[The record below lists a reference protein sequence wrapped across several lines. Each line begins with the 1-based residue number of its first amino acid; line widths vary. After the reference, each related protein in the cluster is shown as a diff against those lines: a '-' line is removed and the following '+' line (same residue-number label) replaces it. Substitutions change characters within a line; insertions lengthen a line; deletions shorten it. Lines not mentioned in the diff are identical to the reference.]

1 MLDEYRIE
9 PMVVGQY
16 METVYSEDIKID
28 QAVQREF
35 CWTPEMM
42 NSLIYSAVSR
52 KIYIPAIILAEEK
65 KPNGTKQTY
74 VIDAGQRT
82 ETLYRFRYEGHRIS
96 NNLRN
101 YMITYNKKK
110 TDENGEYIR
119 DKYGDIECDLVEY
132 DIRKTTYDEWP
143 EELKSRLNGCPLTS
157 VIYQDCTPEETAE
170 LVLLYN
176 NHMGMNSSQ
185 RALTYV
191 GKYADEIKRIRNTNL
206 FLKNGTTLSENEKKR
221 GIWERVISESVMA
234 VNFFEEWKKAPKNMC
249 DFLNNNA
256 SEEDFKVM
264 EEYFN
269 RLIPFSDKLDS
280 PEVVSLF
287 SSKNIFIWM
296 RVFSSFN
303 KLNLPDVDFGEFLK
317 AFVNGLKEQE
327 INGENWDSIDACR
340 NTKDKSLI
348 LKKVEYIEKLMLEYL
363 HIDKEEIYIE
373 SEDSNQKES
382 EFNEE
387 EPNPVEE
394 FIRQNIKPDVT
405 EVDIEDY
412 YSMLEIYKKKNLLRK
427 QSPLLDWENEISTL
441 GFVAY
446 FYIKDIDLDDWLK
459 DFDNGSEKY
468 NQFKGQ
474 KEKYIHMK
482 EDLENY
488 LVKKGVAA

>member
-35 CWTPEMM
+35 CWNSEMM

-82 ETLYRFRYEGHRIS
+82 ETLYRFRYEGYRIS
-96 NNLRN
+96 SNLRN
-101 YMITYNKKK
+101 YMITYNKKI
-110 TDENGEYIR
+110 TDENGKYIR
-119 DKYGDIECDLVEY
+119 DQHGDIECELVEY

-143 EELKSRLNGCPLTS
+143 EELKSRLNGCPITS

-185 RALTYV
+185 KALTYV
-191 GKYADEIKRIRNTNL
+191 GKYADEIKRIRNTNR
-206 FLKNGTTLSENEKKR
+206 FLKNGTTLTENEKKR

-234 VNFFEEWKKAPKNMC
+234 VCFFEEWKKTPKNMC

-256 SEEDFKVM
+256 SEENFREM

-269 RLIPFSDKLDS
+269 RLIPFSDKLDF
-280 PEVVSLF
+280 PEVASLF

-296 RVFSSFN
+296 RVFSTFDN
-303 KLNLPDVDFGEFLK
+303 LNLPDTDFGEFLK
-317 AFVNGLKEQE
+317 AFAGDLKEQKVK
-327 INGENWDSIDACR
+327 GENWDSIDACR

-348 LKKVEYIEKLMLEYL
+348 LRKVAYIEKLMFEFLHVGVEEKLCIDEQNTTFESDNSEPKVILSTYDFIRENVKRDIDTEDVALYELSLEDYTV
-363 HIDKEEIYIE
+363 EIY
-373 SEDSNQKES
+373 EDAKQIVDKHMQPFVALVAYAFLKEVDGEIPEWLVDYTHRVTAYSQNQKE
-382 EFNEE
+382 N
-387 EPNPVEE
+387 
-394 FIRQNIKPDVT
+394 
-405 EVDIEDY
+405 Y
-412 YSMLEIYKKKNLLRK
+412 LHMKN
-427 QSPLLDWENEISTL
+427 
-441 GFVAY
+441 
-446 FYIKDIDLDDWLK
+446 
-459 DFDNGSEKY
+459 DFDKY
-468 NQFKGQ
+468 
-474 KEKYIHMK
+474 
-482 EDLENY
+482 LC
-488 LVKKGVAA
+488 KKGVAA

>member
-16 METVYSEDIKID
+16 METVYREDIKID

-82 ETLYRFRYEGHRIS
+82 ETLYRFRYEGYRIS
-96 NNLRN
+96 STLRN
-101 YMITYNKKK
+101 YIITYNKKK
-110 TDENGEYIR
+110 IDENGEYIR
-119 DKYGDIECDLVEY
+119 DKNGYIECDLVEY
-132 DIRKTTYDEWP
+132 DIRKTTYEEWP

-185 RALTYV
+185 KALTYV
-191 GKYADEIKRIRNTNL
+191 GKFADEIKRIRNTNA
-206 FLKNGTTLSENEKKR
+206 FLKNGTILTENEKKR
-221 GIWERVISESVMA
+221 GIWERIISESVMS
-234 VNFFEEWKKAPKNMC
+234 VNFFEDWKKAPKNIC

-256 SEEDFKVM
+256 SEENFKNI

-269 RLIPFSDKLDS
+269 RLMPFADKLDS
-280 PEVVSLF
+280 PEVASLF

-296 RVFSSFN
+296 RVFSIFD
-303 KLNLPDVDFGEFLK
+303 KLKLPDSDFGDFLK
-317 AFVNGLKEQE
+317 AFANGLKEKE
-327 INGENWDSIDACR
+327 TNGENWDSIDACR

-348 LKKVEYIEKLMLEYL
+348 LRKVEYIESLMLDFL
-363 HIDKEEIYIE
+363 HIDKEVV
-373 SEDSNQKES
+373 
-382 EFNEE
+382 NEE
-387 EPNPVEE
+387 E
-394 FIRQNIKPDVT
+394 NIESD
-405 EVDIEDY
+405 
-412 YSMLEIYKKKNLLRK
+412 
-427 QSPLLDWENEISTL
+427 
-441 GFVAY
+441 
-446 FYIKDIDLDDWLK
+446 IKDVVQDNSMSISIIDFVKENVNPDITEQDIK
-459 DFDNGSEKY
+459 DYE
-468 NQFKGQ
+468 
-474 KEKYIHMK
+474 
-482 EDLENY
+482 EDLEVLTLDVNNKSNLLQIDNHNSLIAIIAYAYENDIQIDDWFIQFFLNNNSYNTDQKENY
-488 LVKKGVAA
+488 LHMKNNLDEYIKLEQKHAV